1 MYTQFMNDLKAL
13 SLASCTELIS
23 EVSSKQWLSD
33 QVNNLSARGNFFIA
47 FGMAPKKV
55 GKHSISLSGKLMQT
69 LSAIN
74 ASAIHINWSL
84 DELARLT
91 LLLHLPID
99 GRHETITKLLVTSD
113 IREQKLIYKSL
124 QYLQQPEDFEL
135 QMIDG
140 IRTNMTDVFD
150 AISLRSSYPLRYF
163 KEAAWNQMVLKAIF
177 MERPI
182 YQIEGLDERRNA
194 DLARIA
200 IDFAHERQSAGRKVT
215 PELWRLV
222 APFVDDTIL
231 PDLIKVTQ
239 STDLLEREA
248 GIRAL
253 SESGL
258 QDANTWL
265 MKEHIETDTRSW
277 DAIGQ
282 AIFNS
287 N

>member
-1 MYTQFMNDLKAL
+1 MNDLKAL

>member
-1 MYTQFMNDLKAL
+1 MNDLNAL
-13 SLASCTELIS
+13 SLTACTEMIS
-23 EVSSKQWLSD
+23 EVPSKQWLSD
-33 QVNNLSARGNFFIA
+33 QVNNLSAGSNFFIA

-55 GKHSISLSGKLMQT
+55 GKQSISLSEKLMQAFT
-69 LSAIN
+69 AVN

-84 DELARLT
+84 DELVRLT
-91 LLLHLPID
+91 LLLHLPLE

-150 AISLRSSYPLRYF
+150 AISLHSSYPLRYF

-177 MERPI
+177 MERPM

-222 APFVDDTIL
+222 APFIDDTLL

-258 QDANTWL
+258 QAANTWL
-265 MKEHIETDTRSW
+265 IKEHIATDTRSW